1 MIMNERNL
9 RIICENEGLYEYP
22 EMNTKIY
29 LHFKVIEEI
38 QNIDKYFNL
47 KTIYLENNVIMKI

>member
-1 MIMNERNL
+1 MNERNL

-29 LHFKVIEEI
+29 LHFKVIEKI
-38 QNIDKYFNL
+38 QNLDKYFNL
-47 KTIYLENNVIMKI
+47 KTIYLENNVITQI